1 MLRPYQLD
9 SVAQVGAAF
18 ASGYKR
24 VILCLPTGAGKTV
37 IFSDIAARAAEN
49 AGVVRWCDGPG
60 SAAGGRELR
69 FPDAKFQESGEK
81 RQSVDFL
88 ARPAST
94 IFPGMSATLRV
105 PSFSHDLLPNNR
117 HDVLSEAPR

>member
-1 MLRPYQLD
+1 LKSVVYLRIAAARCP
-9 SVAQVGAAF
+9 VAPSF
-18 ASGYKR
+18 TSG
-24 VILCLPTGAGKTV
+24 VTPAVVWLA
-37 IFSDIAARAAEN
+37 AARAAEN